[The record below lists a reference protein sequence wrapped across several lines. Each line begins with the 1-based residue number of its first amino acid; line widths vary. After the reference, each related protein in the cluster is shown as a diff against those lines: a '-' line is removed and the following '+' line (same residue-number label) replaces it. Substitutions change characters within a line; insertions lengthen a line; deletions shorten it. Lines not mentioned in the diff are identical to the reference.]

1 MRTYSRYEVARII
14 GARTLQLANG
24 AKPMIKTELK
34 DVFEIAEEE
43 FRQGVCPIDTV
54 NKDEHKKQTE

>member
-14 GARTLQLANG
+14 GARALQLANG
-24 AKPMIKTELK
+24 AEPMIRTELK

-43 FRQGVCPIDTV
+43 FRQRACPIDTRC
-54 NKDEHKKQTE
+54 KE